1 MWKKKKN
8 TRKMAF
14 NTETVLMAAKA
25 PLNTVLTYFQTT
37 SLGLTDE
44 EVEKRLSLYGK
55 NEIVHEQKKKPLVML
70 VKAFI
75 NPFVGVLTVL
85 VAISY
90 VMDVWMADPG
100 DQDWT
105 SIIVVSTM
113 IILSTILRFVQEWK
127 ANRSSEALQKM
138 VTNTCYV
145 MRLGTSTRGGSPG
158 DEISNEELVP
168 GDLIMLSAGDMIP
181 ADVRIIESKD
191 LFVSQSSL
199 TGESDSIEKFPN
211 LSEARNH
218 TGSIVDLDNI
228 CFMGSNVVSGSAK
241 GIVFATGS
249 HTYLGTI
256 AKNVAGHR
264 AATAF
269 DKGITKVSLLLIRF
283 MLVMVPIVFLV
294 NGITKGDWLELSS
307 SPSPWPWDLPQ
318 RCCR

>member
-8 TRKMAF
+8 IRKMAF

-70 VKAFI
+70 AKAFI

-90 VMDVWMADPG
+90 VMDVWMADSG

-145 MRLGTSTRGGSPG
+145 MRLGTSTRGGSPS

-168 GDLIMLSAGDMIP
+168 GDLIMLCRRHDSCRCPHHRIQGF
-181 ADVRIIESKD
+181 VRQPI
-191 LFVSQSSL
+191 Q
-199 TGESDSIEKFPN
+199 
-211 LSEARNH
+211 
-218 TGSIVDLDNI
+218 
-228 CFMGSNVVSGSAK
+228 
-241 GIVFATGS
+241 
-249 HTYLGTI
+249 
-256 AKNVAGHR
+256 
-264 AATAF
+264 F
-269 DKGITKVSLLLIRF
+269 DRRIRF
-283 MLVMVPIVFLV
+283 HRKIPESF
-294 NGITKGDWLELSS
+294 G
-307 SPSPWPWDLPQ
+307 SPQPYGQ
-318 RCCR
+318 HR

>member
-8 TRKMAF
+8 IRKMAF

-44 EVEKRLSLYGK
+44 EVEKRQGLYGK

-70 VKAFI
+70 AKAFI
-75 NPFVGVLTVL
+75 NPFVGVLTIL

-145 MRLGTSTRGGSPG
+145 VRLGSTTRGGTPG
-158 DEISNEELVP
+158 AEISRQATCMGFRRFEQ
-168 GDLIMLSAGDMIP
+168 I
-181 ADVRIIESKD
+181 
-191 LFVSQSSL
+191 
-199 TGESDSIEKFPN
+199 
-211 LSEARNH
+211 H
-218 TGSIVDLDNI
+218 DLDWTYQFDI
-228 CFMGSNVVSGSAK
+228 RYCHLHGDVV
-241 GIVFATGS
+241 GI
-249 HTYLGTI
+249 
-256 AKNVAGHR
+256 
-264 AATAF
+264 
-269 DKGITKVSLLLIRF
+269 LLSYCVL
-283 MLVMVPIVFLV
+283 
-294 NGITKGDWLELSS
+294 TQWLKTLYIQSFKR
-307 SPSPWPWDLPQ
+307 WL
-318 RCCR
+318 

>member
-1 MWKKKKN
+1 MEEEKEHQ
-8 TRKMAF
+8 KMAF
-14 NTETVLMAAKA
+14 NTETVLMAATR

-44 EVEKRLSLYGK
+44 EVEKRQSLYGK

-70 VKAFI
+70 AKAFI

-85 VAISY
+85 VALSY

-158 DEISNEELVP
+158 DEISNEELSMATSSCS
-168 GDLIMLSAGDMIP
+168 LP
-181 ADVRIIESKD
+181 A
-191 LFVSQSSL
+191 
-199 TGESDSIEKFPN
+199 T
-211 LSEARNH
+211 
-218 TGSIVDLDNI
+218 
-228 CFMGSNVVSGSAK
+228 
-241 GIVFATGS
+241 
-249 HTYLGTI
+249 
-256 AKNVAGHR
+256 
-264 AATAF
+264 
-269 DKGITKVSLLLIRF
+269 
-283 MLVMVPIVFLV
+283 
-294 NGITKGDWLELSS
+294 
-307 SPSPWPWDLPQ
+307 
-318 RCCR
+318 

>member
-8 TRKMAF
+8 NRKLAF

-25 PLNTVLTYFQTT
+25 PLNSVLTYFQTT

-70 VKAFI
+70 AKAFI
-75 NPFVGVLTVL
+75 NPFVGVLTAL

-145 MRLGTSTRGGSPG
+145 MRLGTSTRDISGVSPTAT
-158 DEISNEELVP
+158 EMAKMKASNQSPFV
-168 GDLIMLSAGDMIP
+168 IP
-181 ADVRIIESKD
+181 
-191 LFVSQSSL
+191 L
-199 TGESDSIEKFPN
+199 T
-211 LSEARNH
+211 RN
-218 TGSIVDLDNI
+218 TI
-228 CFMGSNVVSGSAK
+228 
-241 GIVFATGS
+241 
-249 HTYLGTI
+249 GTI
-256 AKNVAGHR
+256 MSMKRMSSRLTLVIPLSKAVAAR
-264 AATAF
+264 WPATFLA
-269 DKGITKVSLLLIRF
+269 
-283 MLVMVPIVFLV
+283 MVP
-294 NGITKGDWLELSS
+294 
-307 SPSPWPWDLPQ
+307 
-318 RCCR
+318 R

>member
-8 TRKMAF
+8 NTKMAF
-14 NTETVLMAAKA
+14 NTETVMMAAKA

-44 EVEKRLSLYGK
+44 EVEKRQGLYGK

-70 VKAFI
+70 AKAFI
-75 NPFVGVLTVL
+75 NPFVGVLTAL
-85 VAISY
+85 VAISF

-145 MRLGTSTRGGSPG
+145 VRLGSTTRGGTPG
-158 DEISNEELVP
+158 NEISNEELVP

-191 LFVSQSSL
+191 LFVSLSSL

-211 LSEARNH
+211 LSKDRNH

-241 GIVFATGS
+241 GIVFATGN

-294 NGITKGDWLELSS
+294 NGITKGDWMEASS
-307 SPSPWPWDLPQ
+307 SPSPWPWD
-318 RCCR
+318 